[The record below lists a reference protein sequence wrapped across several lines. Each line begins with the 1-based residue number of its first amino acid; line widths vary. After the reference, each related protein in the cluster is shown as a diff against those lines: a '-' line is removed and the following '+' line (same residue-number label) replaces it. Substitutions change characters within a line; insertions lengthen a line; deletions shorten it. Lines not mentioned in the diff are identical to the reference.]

1 MDALLAMKQRRS
13 CRKFDPNKEVEQDKL
28 DRVIEA
34 GLYAPSGVG
43 AQSAKF
49 IVIRN
54 KAKRDELMKVNA
66 EILGR
71 GNIDPFYGAPVVILV
86 VVDKKAPCAIYDGA
100 LALGNL
106 MNAAEAE
113 GLCSIWIHRAKQEI
127 EMDYGKELLK
137 SIGLEGEYEGVGHCC
152 IGYGENPKVFAERK
166 PGRVFY
172 ID

>member
-28 DRVIEA
+28 DRVLEA

-54 KAKRDELMKVNA
+54 KEVRDDLMKLNA

-71 GNIDPFYGAPVVILV
+71 SGIDPFYGAPVVILV

-100 LALGNL
+100 LAMGNL

-113 GLCSIWIHRAKQEI
+113 GLCSIWIHRGKQEI
-127 EMDYGKELLK
+127 ETDFGRDLLK
-137 SIGLEGEYEGVGHCC
+137 KVGLEGDYEGIGHCC
-152 IGYGENPKVFAERK
+152 LGYGEKPTQFAERK
-166 PGRVFY
+166 PNRVFY